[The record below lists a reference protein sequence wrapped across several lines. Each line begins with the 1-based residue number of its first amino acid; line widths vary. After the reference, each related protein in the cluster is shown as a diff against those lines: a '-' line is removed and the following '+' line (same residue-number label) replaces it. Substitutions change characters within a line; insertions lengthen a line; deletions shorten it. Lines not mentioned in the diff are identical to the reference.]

1 MNTLILASILFH
13 LPVGNYSRTDVIDH
27 TNPEDHFVETC
38 RLDVEIT
45 QAGATPTSPD
55 DPLLSLFY
63 YREKDWSCTEAA
75 GGGWFPSQGWN
86 CNRGFLSK
94 GTLVHQFCQG
104 GSQCSDPEVSE
115 TLTPTENGFT
125 YNYRRAGYHGGEKTC
140 IYRYNAGRG

>member
-13 LPVGNYSRTDVIDH
+13 LPAGNYSRTDVIDH

-75 GGGWFPSQGWN
+75 GGA
-86 CNRGFLSK
+86 GFRARD
-94 GTLVHQFCQG
+94 GTAIV
-104 GSQCSDPEVSE
+104 
-115 TLTPTENGFT
+115 GF
-125 YNYRRAGYHGGEKTC
+125 
-140 IYRYNAGRG
+140 